1 MEWEDREESTN
12 VEDRRGSGG
21 RTGLM
26 VGGGGIVV
34 LLIALFFGV
43 DPQKLAALLGQAQGP
58 NQVGQADDRPKDPA
72 EDRLEHFAAVIFGD
86 TERVWDEQFRRM
98 GKTYEQPHLVVF
110 KREIESGCGLADSGV
125 GPFYCPADSRV
136 YIDLAF
142 YKDLEKKLNA
152 PGEFARAYVLAHEV
166 GHHVQRLL
174 GYSRAADR
182 MRASGGRGAES
193 QASVRLELQADYLA
207 GVWAHH
213 GQEQFKKGF
222 LQPGDIESALNAA
235 SQIGDDKLQKQAT
248 GRVRPD
254 SFTHGTSKQR
264 VRWFS
269 EGFKTGSVDGAK
281 QLFELPYNQL

>member
-1 MEWEDREESTN
+1 
-12 VEDRRGSGG
+12 
-21 RTGLM
+21 
-26 VGGGGIVV
+26 
-34 LLIALFFGV
+34 
-43 DPQKLAALLGQAQGP
+43 LLGQVQGP
-58 NQVGQADDRPKDPA
+58 NQAGQVEDRPEDPERA
-72 EDRLEHFAAVIFGD
+72 RLKHFARVIFGD
-86 TERVWDEQFRRM
+86 TERVWDDQFRRM
-98 GKTYEQPHLVVF
+98 GKVYEKPTLVTF
-110 KREIESGCGLADSGV
+110 DKQTETGCGLADSGV
-125 GPFYCPADSRV
+125 GPFYCPADSKV
-136 YIDLAF
+136 YIDLSF
-142 YKDLEKKLNA
+142 YQDLERKLNA

-182 MRASGGRGAES
+182 LRASGGGGAES

-213 GQEQFKKGF
+213 GQQKYKF
-222 LQPGDIESALNAA
+222 LEPGDIESALNAA

-269 EGFKTGSVDGAK
+269 EGFKTGSVEGAS
-281 QLFELPYNQL
+281 QLFELPYNRL